1 MRLAV
6 QRSLRVQVLVGI
18 LGALLVSW
26 LVQFGFYW
34 SSHTREQ
41 SGVRDHELRTAARSI
56 GFLLATVPPGQA
68 LQWGTPAP
76 GRHPLQSIGSAE
88 FQIWDLMTDTLVL
101 SSQRAPAVRMAS
113 EQTGGFVTRDVEGEA
128 WRIYTS
134 LDASARYEIMAGTPV
149 RRFNEQLVSRFWLG
163 SFVTLVMFIAIGSI
177 AVWIVWR
184 SLRELNRV
192 GADLTTRDAAGEIDL
207 DERSVPTE
215 TRPLIRAINQR
226 QRRVL
231 DLIANERRFIGD
243 AAHELRTPLAVLAV
257 YADTAYRTADPEKA
271 RLLMQKISDTTRRS
285 TRIVEQLLDMARM
298 DSQGSG
304 MRFDAVDL
312 ADVARFV
319 VCDMQ
324 SAIDEREQTLQLE
337 VPSLR
342 ISGQVDALGTL
353 MRNLLDNASRYSG
366 NGSVLGLTLRQEAE
380 QILLTVCD
388 TGPGI
393 PVAERARVFSPFYRL
408 PGAPSH
414 GSGIGLALVSRIA
427 ALHRATVIVRD
438 TSEGRGACFVVRF
451 PALV

>member
-1 MRLAV
+1 MRIAV

-18 LGALLVSW
+18 LGAMLVSW

-76 GRHPLQSIGSAE
+76 GRHPLQSIGPAE
-88 FQIWDLMTDTLVL
+88 FQIWDLVADKLVL
-101 SSQRAPAVRMAS
+101 SSQRAPAVRMAP
-113 EQTGGFVTRDVEGEA
+113 EQSGGFVTHDVAGES
-128 WRIYTS
+128 WRVYTS
-134 LDASARYEIMAGTPV
+134 LDASARYEIMAGAPT
-149 RRFNEQLVSRFWLG
+149 RRFYEQLVSRFWLG
-163 SFVTLVMFIAIGSI
+163 SFVTLVMFLAIGSI
-177 AVWIVWR
+177 AVLIVWR

-192 GADLTTRDAAGEIDL
+192 GADLSARDPADGVEL
-207 DERSVPTE
+207 DERAVPTE

-231 DLIANERRFIGD
+231 ELIANERRFIGD

-257 YADTAYRTADPEKA
+257 YADTAYRTGDPEKA
-271 RLLMQKISDTTRRS
+271 KLLMQKISDTTRRS

-298 DSQGSG
+298 DSQGST
-304 MRFDAVDL
+304 MRFEAVDL
-312 ADVARFV
+312 AEVARLV
-319 VCDMQ
+319 ISDMQ
-324 SAIDEREQTLQLE
+324 SAIDEREQTLRPEL
-337 VPSLR
+337 PSLR
-342 ISGQVDALGTL
+342 VWGQVDALGTL

-366 NGSVLGLTLRQEAE
+366 EGSELGLCIRQEGDE
-380 QILLTVCD
+380 ILLVVCD

-393 PVAERARVFSPFYRL
+393 PAAERTRVFNPFYRL

-414 GSGIGLALVSRIA
+414 GSGIGLALVARIA
-427 ALHRATVIVRD
+427 ALHRATVTVTDTRD
-438 TSEGRGACFVVRF
+438 GRGACFVVRF
-451 PALV
+451 PVLP

>member
-1 MRLAV
+1 M

-68 LQWGTPAP
+68 LQWGTSAP
-76 GRHPLQSIGSAE
+76 DRHPLQSIGPAE
-88 FQIWDLMTDTLVL
+88 FQIWDLMTDKLVL
-101 SSQRAPAVRMAS
+101 SSQRAPATRMAS
-113 EQTGGFVTRDVEGEA
+113 EQSGGFVTQEVEGEP
-128 WRIYTS
+128 WRVYTS
-134 LDASARYEIMAGTPV
+134 LDASARYEIMAGTPM
-149 RRFNEQLVSRFWLG
+149 RRVNEQLVSRFWLG
-163 SFVTLVMFIAIGSI
+163 SFVTLVMFLAIGSI
-177 AVWIVWR
+177 AVLIVWR
-184 SLRELNRV
+184 SLRVLNRV
-192 GADLTTRDAAGEIDL
+192 GADLTTRDAADEIDL
-207 DERSVPTE
+207 DERAVPTE

-231 DLIANERRFIGD
+231 ELIANERRFIGD

-271 RLLMQKISDTTRRS
+271 KLLMQKISDTTRRS

-298 DSQGSG
+298 DSLGSG
-304 MRFDAVDL
+304 LRFHAVDL

-324 SAIDEREQTLQLE
+324 SAIDEREQTLELE
-337 VPSLR
+337 LPSVR

-366 NGSVLGLTLRQEAE
+366 NGSVLGLTIRQEAE

-393 PVAERARVFSPFYRL
+393 PVAERARVFSAFYRL

-414 GSGIGLALVSRIA
+414 GSGIGLALVARIA
-427 ALHRATVIVRD
+427 ALHRAAVTVTD

-451 PALV
+451 PALT